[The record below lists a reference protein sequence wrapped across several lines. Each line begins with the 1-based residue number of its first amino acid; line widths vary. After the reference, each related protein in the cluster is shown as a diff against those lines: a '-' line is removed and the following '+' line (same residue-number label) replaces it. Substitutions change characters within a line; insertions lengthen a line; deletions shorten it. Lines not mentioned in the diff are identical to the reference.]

1 MHVCTNT
8 GTQEQPYILPIVA
21 ITVSKGKRK
30 YKLNCLF
37 DTGSQRTYFSAQVME
52 KLGCYKSFLSPVEYV
67 VKTFLG
73 SKTKKLNQVVVRI
86 EVNKGNSLPLPV
98 LIDDEF
104 DMNLRFDNFKSI
116 KNNLLNLNYKLALL
130 HEKNDIRVHGPLG
143 IDVIQFMKNIKMV
156 DCMKGSAWE
165 FPTGISPLGNCQHFL
180 YENQSTPK
188 KVQSKDFQRNYYA
201 IVSKFSTCSDT
212 RVNFVMNP
220 IKSCPFAEI
229 FVESQVERNLEKMCD
244 VDSLGISSEDEAICD
259 YDQHEIMEFEKSI
272 EFRDNAYHVK
282 LPWHE
287 DKIKS
292 VPSNHR
298 VALSVL
304 NRVVNKLEQQK
315 LLNDYVE
322 VFHQQEREGIIERFE
337 VAPEDFSKYIWIPR
351 ARQAVKKVISEGPVP

>member
-1 MHVCTNT
+1 M
-8 GTQEQPYILPIVA
+8 A

-37 DTGSQRTYFSAQVME
+37 DTGSQRTYFSGQVME
-52 KLGCYKSFLSPVEYV
+52 KFGCYKSFLSPIEYV

-73 SKTKKLNQVVVRI
+73 SKTKKLNQVVVGI

-98 LIDDEF
+98 LIGDEF
-104 DMNLRFDNFKSI
+104 DMNLRFDDFESI
-116 KNNLLNLNYKLALL
+116 KNNLLNLNYKLAFL
-130 HEKNDIRVHGPLG
+130 HEKNDIHVHGLLG

-156 DCMKGSAWE
+156 DCMKGSARE

-188 KVQSKDFQRNYYA
+188 KVQNKYFQRNHHA

-220 IKSCPFAEI
+220 IKSYPDPFAKI
-229 FVESQVERNLEKMCD
+229 FVESQVKRNLEKMFYA
-244 VDSLGISSEDEAICD
+244 DSLGISSEDEAICN
-259 YDQHEIMEFEKSI
+259 YDQHKIMEFKKSI
-272 EFRDNAYHVK
+272 EFWDNAYHVK

-287 DKIKS
+287 EKIKS
-292 VPSNHR
+292 VTSNHR

-304 NRVVNKLEQQK
+304 NRVVNKLEQTKITQWLCWGIPSVGAGRYHWTFWGSTWGLFKIYLDTQGETSCQK
-315 LLNDYVE
+315 SN
-322 VFHQQEREGIIERFE
+322 F
-337 VAPEDFSKYIWIPR
+337 
-351 ARQAVKKVISEGPVP
+351 